1 MEPVESFHLEPVE
14 VEPVDGQQEEPK
26 ELLRV
31 VDFLER
37 RQVDPDHLEGEAV
50 VV

>member
-1 MEPVESFHLEPVE
+1 MESFHLVQPVE
-14 VEPVDGQQEEPK
+14 VEPVDAIEEPK

-37 RQVDPDHLEGEAV
+37 RQVDPDHLEGGV
-50 VV
+50 VVV